1 MNNKIFR
8 GKVYRRNRR
17 TGEYFD
23 CGWVYG
29 DLHRHYN
36 GSLSTMIS
44 NICDKEMETK
54 TYDVDYLTVGQW
66 TGLEDKNKT
75 KIFEGDRIVTR
86 WVNVI
91 NSKKPITEIFYT
103 VGDMTDYEVMWKLQ
117 SADEIEV
124 IGNVHDNP
132 EFKS

>member
-1 MNNKIFR
+1 MNEKIFR
-8 GKVYRRNRR
+8 GKVYRKNRR
-17 TGEYFD
+17 TGEYLD

-29 DLHRHYN
+29 CYYKSYD
-36 GSLSTMIS
+36 GSLHSTIVS
-44 NICDKEMETK
+44 IDAEKMETNE
-54 TYDVDYLTVGQW
+54 YAVDYLTVGQW

-75 KIFEGDRIVTR
+75 KIFEGDRLVTR

-91 NSKKPITEIFYT
+91 NGKEPITEIFYT
-103 VGDMTDYEVMWKLQ
+103 VSDMTDYEVMWKLQ

-132 EFKS
+132 EFKN

>member
-1 MNNKIFR
+1 MNDKIFR

-75 KIFEGDRIVTR
+75 KIFEGNI
-86 WVNVI
+86 
-91 NSKKPITEIFYT
+91 S
-103 VGDMTDYEVMWKLQ
+103 
-117 SADEIEV
+117 
-124 IGNVHDNP
+124 
-132 EFKS
+132 